1 MEVIK
6 KGRRRKEEDER
17 RKKGSLLRSVAPPII
32 LFLLEEQCFTILE
45 DKCGSISTR
54 GYTQNRDIKPW
65 RFPSKKIS
73 KKQRYKTTN
82 IRYFLNMYS
91 TRTSAKNSTIK
102 QIYREYRS
110 NLKFRLFTSKI

>member
-1 MEVIK
+1 M
-6 KGRRRKEEDER
+6 GQSLPEDTHRIE
-17 RKKGSLLRSVAPPII
+17 
-32 LFLLEEQCFTILE
+32 
-45 DKCGSISTR
+45 ISNH
-54 GYTQNRDIKPW
+54 GDFQV
-65 RFPSKKIS
+65 KKIS

-110 NLKFRLFTSKI
+110 NLKFRLFT